1 MLKIVINFLLAL
13 LLVLSGATQ
22 ANESEVKKGGAT
34 KIAVHIQAQDYT
46 HQIRLWQNF
55 RDYWYTQGPLLEK
68 EAIRE
73 LKQEFGETNA
83 LMCDSRP
90 IESNILIWLR
100 PRMFY
105 NPQLQRYYGKVIASV
120 YAGDG
125 KPVATYVGEAQK
137 QGLLDIYPDR
147 DLALVYQSSMQALIK
162 NMKADTQFQN
172 AMNNKAFL
180 NPCAIV
186 NLLPEPKIQF
196 MSF

>member
-1 MLKIVINFLLAL
+1 
-13 LLVLSGATQ
+13 
-22 ANESEVKKGGAT
+22 
-34 KIAVHIQAQDYT
+34 
-46 HQIRLWQNF
+46 
-55 RDYWYTQGPLLEK
+55 LEK

-73 LKQEFGETNA
+73 LKQEFGETNV

-90 IESNILIWLR
+90 TESNILILLR

-162 NMKADTQFQN
+162 KMKADTQFQN